1 MSIENTISVIGGAG
15 HVGFPLALAFANK
28 NYNVNIIDV
37 DIENLDKIK
46 RGIVP
51 FYEVGAKKILNKCL
65 KKKKFKFSN
74 NLKTVKKSKYIVICI
89 GTPINS
95 RLQPE
100 TKEFFS
106 FFSYLLK
113 YISKNQIIIIRSSV
127 FPGIIEKITK
137 KFRKKNN
144 NISYCP
150 ERIVQSKALI
160 ELPILPQIVS
170 GVSKKSIDESSKL
183 FKKITSKIIYSTIKE
198 AELVKLYSNANRYI
212 NFAIANQLYLMC
224 ENQNINFENVKK
236 IMQDGYERNINLP
249 SAGFSAGP
257 CLLKDTMQLRS
268 FFKGNF
274 ELGYAAMKINEKGI
288 VDLIIDKIK
297 NIKNYQKKNIGLM
310 GVAFKAETDDIR
322 DSLSIKVLNKLKRM
336 RLKVIFTDEYYS
348 NRESYNLKNF
358 IKKSDVII
366 LGAPHKKYK
375 RIRLPINKK
384 YIDIWGLINK
394 N

>member
-1 MSIENTISVIGGAG
+1 MNIKKNISIIGGAG

-28 NYNVNIIDV
+28 NFNVNLIDLNTK
-37 DIENLDKIK
+37 NLNKI
-46 RGIVP
+46 RNGEVP
-51 FYEVGAKKILNKCL
+51 FYEIGAKNIL
-65 KKKKFKFSN
+65 KKSLQKNKIFFSKD
-74 NLKTVKKSKYIVICI
+74 LKSLKKSKYIIVCI

-95 RLQPE
+95 KLSPQ
-100 TKEFFS
+100 TKKFFYFFS
-106 FFSYLLK
+106 ALLK
-113 YISKNQIIIIRSSV
+113 NINKEQIIIIRSSV
-127 FPGIIEKITK
+127 YPGIIEKISK
-137 KFRKKNN
+137 KYKNINN

-150 ERIVQSKALI
+150 ERIVQSKALV

-170 GVSKKSIDESSKL
+170 GTSNKAINESVKL
-183 FKKITSKIIYSTIKE
+183 FKKITKKIIISSIKE

-224 ENQNINFENVKK
+224 ENQNVDFQNVKK

-268 FFKGNF
+268 FYKGNF

-288 VDLIIDKIK
+288 VDLIINKIK

-322 DSLSIKVLNKLKRM
+322 DSLSIKILNKLKRM